1 MILFYYSMI
10 ETKRYFLPLFF
21 VISVLMIEEIRDFVY
36 MPFVVTPC
44 FFVLFWNFPAIV
56 YYANSKPTYYE
67 DLFIDE
73 KKIPN
78 YDVSIEI
85 KNKYQKIYK
94 WALISSTSL
103 LTGALSD
110 YWLYKTAE
118 LKTPFEIAGVSGGII
133 ALFRNMNDTVGKI
146 IIYFVSKQIIKE
158 SNQNIK
164 MKEWNKLETPEH
176 LRSATPPPI
185 NHHIEIVRL
194 RERADTI

>member
-1 MILFYYSMI
+1 M
-10 ETKRYFLPLFF
+10 
-21 VISVLMIEEIRDFVY
+21 
-36 MPFVVTPC
+36 
-44 FFVLFWNFPAIV
+44 
-56 YYANSKPTYYE
+56 
-67 DLFIDE
+67 
-73 KKIPN
+73 
-78 YDVSIEI
+78 
-85 KNKYQKIYK
+85 
-94 WALISSTSL
+94 
-103 LTGALSD
+103 SD

-176 LRSATPPPI
+176 LRSSTPPPI